1 MHATPAVNPQ
11 FHSQTKEN
19 MTLVKTKFGSECKI
33 GDKMIDA
40 VCKDDFYLSI
50 LNFSSAMCQPPP
62 PPEAGHNPTLAF
74 YP

>member
-11 FHSQTKEN
+11 FDSQTKEN

-40 VCKDDFYLSI
+40 VCKPVVLYGFNEPRRLSGYHI
-50 LNFSSAMCQPPP
+50 DHS
-62 PPEAGHNPTLAF
+62 
-74 YP
+74 

>member
-11 FHSQTKEN
+11 FDSHTKEN

-40 VCKDDFYLSI
+40 VCKGDCRTVATERDTVILLS
-50 LNFSSAMCQPPP
+50 
-62 PPEAGHNPTLAF
+62 
-74 YP
+74 